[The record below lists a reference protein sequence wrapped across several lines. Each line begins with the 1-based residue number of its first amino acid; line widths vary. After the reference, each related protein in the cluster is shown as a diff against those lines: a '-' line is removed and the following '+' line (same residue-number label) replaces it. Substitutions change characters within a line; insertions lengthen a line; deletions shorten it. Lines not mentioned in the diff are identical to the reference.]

1 VSTSSRQE
9 DHLAESAAETHWA
22 RALAVATSVLLVSF
36 ILASGFSGLIQ
47 LRYPDRP
54 RPPDLLF
61 DLLPHWP
68 SWQFVVEAIYVTG
81 AVLLGVYVFRHAIRR
96 IPEMIAVFGLMQIG
110 RALIIALTPLA
121 TPYDEATHIGIEGIR
136 NWGEFP
142 SGHIATFMLYYL
154 LVDEAV
160 SPGIK
165 KALRVLLIAEIIA
178 LLVSHSHYS
187 IDIVG
192 GLLLS
197 YFVYH
202 AYYDGRMFNWLK
214 PWLKV

>member
-1 VSTSSRQE
+1 MSTSREQ
-9 DHLAESAAETHWA
+9 DA
-22 RALAVATSVLLVSF
+22 RTVEGADKKRWVRAMAVAAAVMLTSGVLAFAGS
-36 ILASGFSGLIQ
+36 ALIQ
-47 LRYPDRP
+47 YRYPDRA

-68 SWQFVVEAIYVTG
+68 SWQLVVEAIYVGG
-81 AVLLGVYVFRHAIRR
+81 AILLGVYVFRHAVER
-96 IPEMIAVFGLMQIG
+96 IPEIIAVYGLMEIG
-110 RALIIALTPLA
+110 RALTMVLTPLA
-121 TPYDEATHIGIEGIR
+121 VPYDEATHIGVEGIR

-142 SGHIATFMLYYL
+142 SGHAATFLLYYL
-154 LVDEAV
+154 IVDETV
-160 SPGIK
+160 SPRIK
-165 KALRVLLIAEIIA
+165 KALLVMMLAEVFA

-192 GLLLS
+192 GLLLG

-202 AYYDGRMFNWLK
+202 EYFDKRTFDWLK

>member
-1 VSTSSRQE
+1 M
-9 DHLAESAAETHWA
+9 
-22 RALAVATSVLLVSF
+22 LVSAV
-36 ILASGFSGLIQ
+36 LAFPVSGFIQ
-47 LRYPDRP
+47 SRYPDRA

-68 SWQFVVEAIYVTG
+68 SWQFVVEAIYVAG
-81 AVLLGVYVFRHAIRR
+81 AVLLGVYVFRHAVRR
-96 IPEMIAVFGLMQIG
+96 IPEIIAVYGLMEIG
-110 RALIIALTPLA
+110 RALIMALTPLA
-121 TPYDEATHIGIEGIR
+121 PPYDEATHAGIEGVR

-142 SGHIATFMLYYL
+142 SGHAATFLLYYL
-154 LVDEAV
+154 LVDKNE

-165 KALRVLLIAEIIA
+165 KALLVLLVAEVLA

-192 GLLLS
+192 GLLLG

-202 AYYDGRMFNWLK
+202 AYYEGHLFDWLK